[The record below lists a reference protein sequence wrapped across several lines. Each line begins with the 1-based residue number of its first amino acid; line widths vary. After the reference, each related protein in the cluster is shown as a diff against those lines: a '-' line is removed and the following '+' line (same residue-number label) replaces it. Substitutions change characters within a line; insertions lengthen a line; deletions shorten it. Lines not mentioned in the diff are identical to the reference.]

1 MLAPGYL
8 IDKISL
14 RFRYSA
20 GYTPGPGANI
30 TASTVRVLLSDA
42 SGGTLA
48 SLFESAELGNYSYDH
63 FEGYS
68 PPIVVVGEILG
79 GAGLPNEEEVFLVFE
94 ISNND
99 RNLLLPIDD
108 LASGFNATVE
118 WSKLGEFSV

>member
-1 MLAPGYL
+1 
-8 IDKISL
+8 
-14 RFRYSA
+14 
-20 GYTPGPGANI
+20 
-30 TASTVRVLLSDA
+30 
-42 SGGTLA
+42 
-48 SLFESAELGNYSYDH
+48 
-63 FEGYS
+63 
-68 PPIVVVGEILG
+68 VGEILG

>member
-8 IDKISL
+8 IQKMSL
-14 RFRYSA
+14 SFRYAA
-20 GYTPGPGANI
+20 GYTPGAGEQKK
-30 TASTVRVLLSDA
+30 ASTVRVLLSDA